1 MKKKRKSSM
10 KKGSSDVLEIKQIDG
25 GVIEKGHKAMMDNS
39 LDLDGLSKIG
49 GKGKKGKGYEF
60 GY

>member
-1 MKKKRKSSM
+1 M